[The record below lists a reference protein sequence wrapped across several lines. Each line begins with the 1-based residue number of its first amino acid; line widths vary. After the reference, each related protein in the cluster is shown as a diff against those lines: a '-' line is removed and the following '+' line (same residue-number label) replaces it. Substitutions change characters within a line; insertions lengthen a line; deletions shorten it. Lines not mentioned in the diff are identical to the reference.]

1 MVFPFDVIE
10 AANSLVITEELT
22 HEAPTGQKE
31 TDDE

>member
-10 AANSLVITEELT
+10 AANALVITEELT
-22 HEAPTGQKE
+22 APTGQKE

>member
-10 AANSLVITEELT
+10 AANALVITEELAT
-22 HEAPTGQKE
+22 APTGQKE